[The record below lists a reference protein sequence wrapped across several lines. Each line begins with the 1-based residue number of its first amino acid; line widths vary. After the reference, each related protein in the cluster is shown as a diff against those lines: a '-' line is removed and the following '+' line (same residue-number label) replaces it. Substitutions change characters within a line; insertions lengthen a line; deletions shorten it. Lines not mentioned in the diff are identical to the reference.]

1 MKILQ
6 VTHVFKPLWESGGM
20 ARVAYEISRG
30 LVERGHELT
39 VYTTNR
45 SFYSTNLETNKQ
57 VCLEGMK
64 IYYFENLRKYFP
76 WKTLPPLPYYLP
88 FIARKEI
95 KNFDIVHIHG
105 YRTILSVIVH
115 HYAKKYGI
123 PYVLQPHGS
132 LPRIIEKQRL
142 KKLYDWVWGNRIL
155 RDASKLIAV
164 SKEEAE
170 YARLMGVGGEKISV
184 IYNGMDIESF
194 KNLPEYGRFKEK
206 YGIGGKMILYL
217 GRIHK
222 SKGIDIVI
230 NAYSQLIKEINED
243 IAFVIAGS
251 DDGYKAEL
259 EKLIKKLNLRDKI
272 KFTGFVDEG
281 DKISAYVDADLFVHT
296 VQYMGGV
303 GLTPLE
309 AILCGT
315 PIIVT
320 EECGEVVKEANCG
333 YLVKYGDVHDLKEK
347 MKLLLQRPELG
358 QQMVERGKK
367 YILKN
372 LAWDKVLERV
382 LEVYLEAMG
391 GYENLR
397 YR

>member
-194 KNLPEYGRFKEK
+194 KNLPNAAKNF
-206 YGIGGKMILYL
+206 L
-217 GRIHK
+217 
-222 SKGIDIVI
+222 SKAITESFGAPNIR
-230 NAYSQLIKEINED
+230 STED
-243 IAFVIAGS
+243 
-251 DDGYKAEL
+251 
-259 EKLIKKLNLRDKI
+259 
-272 KFTGFVDEG
+272 
-281 DKISAYVDADLFVHT
+281 
-296 VQYMGGV
+296 
-303 GLTPLE
+303 
-309 AILCGT
+309 
-315 PIIVT
+315 
-320 EECGEVVKEANCG
+320 
-333 YLVKYGDVHDLKEK
+333 
-347 MKLLLQRPELG
+347 
-358 QQMVERGKK
+358 
-367 YILKN
+367 
-372 LAWDKVLERV
+372 
-382 LEVYLEAMG
+382 
-391 GYENLR
+391 
-397 YR
+397 